1 MTPTTQ
7 PAGARGGKPRARRK
21 RFRNLRATGKRLV
34 VSLIGEDRYMRQRAA
49 RQIGRGKPLLLIH
62 TMGKVGSTTIA
73 ASLKARG
80 LQRTMTIYQP
90 HFLSDEGIAFAEALA
105 ISRAGSWEKLA
116 KKGRAGYL
124 RNRLLNKELRRLR
137 ATGGRVRVVTIVREP
152 LATNVSGLFHNY
164 RWWPAEL
171 KAGCKSPSAECLDAV
186 KRYFLDHYTHDV
198 PDTWFDMEVKALYGI
213 DVFAEPFDPARGYAV
228 YRNEFADVL
237 VLKLERM
244 NECAADAMRDFL
256 GLENF
261 QLVESNTADDKDYA
275 DIYAA
280 FRKQVALPEA
290 YLDRMYASRVARHFY
305 GPEEIAAFRRKW
317 TPRPVAA
324 AVSP

>member
-1 MTPTTQ
+1 MTPTIQ
-7 PAGARGGKPRARRK
+7 PAGTRSGKPRVRRK
-21 RFRNLRATGKRLV
+21 RFQKLRGTGKRFV
-34 VSLIGEDRYMRQRAA
+34 VSVIGEDRYMRQRAA
-49 RQIGRGKPLLLIH
+49 RQIASGKPLLLIH

-80 LQRTMTIYQP
+80 LRQKMTIYQP
-90 HFLSDEGIAFAEALA
+90 HFLSDEGIVFAESLA
-105 ISRAGSWEKLA
+105 ISRAGSWEKLTR
-116 KKGRAGYL
+116 KGRAGYL

-137 ATGGRVRVVTIVREP
+137 DTGGRVKVITIVREP

-171 KAGCKSPSAECLDAV
+171 KACCQSPTAGCLAAV
-186 KRYFLDHYTHDV
+186 ERYFLDHYTHDV
-198 PDTWFDMEVKALYGI
+198 PDTWFDMEVKTLYGI
-213 DVFAEPFDPARGYAV
+213 DVFAEPFDVARGYTI

-261 QLVESNTADDKDYA
+261 RLVESNTAEDKDYA
-275 DIYAA
+275 DVYAA
-280 FRKQVALPEA
+280 FRKQVALPES
-290 YLDRMYASRVARHFY
+290 YLDRMYASRVARQFY
-305 GPEEIAAFRRKW
+305 SPEEIAAFRRKW
-317 TPRPVAA
+317 SAA
-324 AVSP
+324 RGPEAG

>member
-7 PAGARGGKPRARRK
+7 PAGTRGDRPRVRRK
-21 RFRNLRATGKRLV
+21 RFHKIRATGKRFV
-34 VSLIGEDRYMRQRAA
+34 VSIIGEDRYMRQRAA
-49 RQIGRGKPLLLIH
+49 RQINSGKPLLLVH

-80 LQRTMTIYQP
+80 LRRSMTIYQP

-105 ISRAGSWEKLA
+105 ISRAGSWDKLT

-124 RNRLLNKELRRLR
+124 RNRLLNEELRRLR
-137 ATGGRVRVVTIVREP
+137 DTGGRVKAITVVRDP
-152 LATNVSGLFHNY
+152 LATNISGLFHNY
-164 RWWPAEL
+164 RWWPAGL
-171 KAGCKSPSAECLDAV
+171 KTGCETPTAECLGAV
-186 KRYFLDHYTHDV
+186 ERYFLDHYTHDV
-198 PDTWFDMEVKALYGI
+198 PDTWFDMEVKAVYGI
-213 DVFAEPFDPARGYAV
+213 DVFAEPFDAARGYAV
-228 YRNEFADVL
+228 YRNAFADVL

-261 QLVESNTADDKDYA
+261 RLVESNTADDKDYA

-280 FRKQVALPEA
+280 FRRQVALPES

-305 GPEEIAAFRRKW
+305 TPEEIAAFRRKW
-317 TPRPVAA
+317 TPRPVA
-324 AVSP
+324 VG